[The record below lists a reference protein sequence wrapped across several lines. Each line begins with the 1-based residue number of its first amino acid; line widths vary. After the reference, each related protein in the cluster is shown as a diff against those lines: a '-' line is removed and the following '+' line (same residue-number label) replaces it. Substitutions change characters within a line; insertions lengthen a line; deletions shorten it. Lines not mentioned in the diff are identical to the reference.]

1 MDFVV
6 VIHSAEEGG
15 YWAEIPA
22 LEGCFAQGETVEDTL
37 SDARAAIASHLD
49 ALREDGQ
56 GPPEAHS
63 VIIGTVTVSLSA
75 A

>member
-1 MDFVV
+1 MQEYLL
-6 VIHSAEEGG
+6 VIHKAEEGG

-22 LEGCFAQGETVEDTL
+22 LEGCFAQGETLEDVIV
-37 SDARAAIASHLD
+37 DARGAIASHLE

-56 GPPEAHS
+56 PVPSGADILIAS
-63 VIIGTVTVSLSA
+63 VALPA